1 MLVLRPVELTDLPQL
16 QQLARDSLVG
26 VTSLPDDTECLRE
39 KILDSCASF
48 EKDVEGHGPENYFFV
63 LEDLTRERLV
73 GCSEIL
79 ATAGF
84 SEPFYSLRNRHFTS
98 ASRELN
104 IEHGVP
110 ALSLCH
116 DLSGHTLLR
125 GFHIDAA
132 LVRTRFSELLSRARL
147 LFIAAHSQR
156 FSEAVITEIVGFSS
170 DEGHSP
176 FWDAVGKHFFDLPYA
191 EAERLCGLESRTF
204 LAELMPQYPIYVPML
219 PQAAQDCIGRIHP
232 DGQEAFDILEREGF
246 ETNSY
251 IDLFDGGPTLYART
265 PEHPLHRPEPDRHG
279 ETGLVHRCPWQLSG
293 EQRFAEGLSRHRRR
307 SGLPGRATCEVER
320 RDVRRP
326 ERDRRQPDPADR
338 PVSITRPRAQR
349 QRPSRRAEG
358 VAS

>member
-1 MLVLRPVELTDLPQL
+1 MLVLRPVELTDLPEL
-16 QQLARDSLVG
+16 QRLARESLVG
-26 VTSLPDDTECLRE
+26 VTSLPNDGECLRD
-39 KILDSCASF
+39 KILDSVRSF
-48 EKDVEGHGPENYFFV
+48 EQDVRRPGPENYFFV
-63 LEDLTRERLV
+63 LEDQTTQRLL

-79 ATAGF
+79 AVAGF
-84 SEPFYSLRNRHFTS
+84 IEPFYSLRNRHFTS

-132 LVRTRFSELLSRARL
+132 WVCSAFSELLSRARL
-147 LFIAAHSQR
+147 LFIAAHAQR
-156 FSEAVITEIVGFSS
+156 FADAVITEIVGFSNE
-170 DEGHSP
+170 DGHSP
-176 FWDAVGKHFFDLPYA
+176 FWDAVGKHFFDLPYV

-251 IDLFDGGPTLYART
+251 VDLFDGGPTLYARNGSIRSII
-265 PEHPLHRPEPDRHG
+265 HSQIALVK
-279 ETGLVHRCPWQLSG
+279 TGAAIDARGRYLVSNDSLADYRAIVADLDYHDGQPVALDAGMCAALNVS
-293 EQRFAEGLSRHRRR
+293 EGSPIRLIA
-307 SGLPGRATCEVER
+307 L
-320 RDVRRP
+320 
-326 ERDRRQPDPADR
+326 
-338 PVSITRPRAQR
+338 
-349 QRPSRRAEG
+349 
-358 VAS
+358 

>member
-265 PEHPLHRPEPDRHG
+265 PGIRSIAQSQ
-279 ETGLVHRCPWQLSG
+279 TGTAKPGAPIDARGSYLVSNDSLKDYRAIVADLDYQAGQPV
-293 EQRFAEGLSRHRRR
+293 GLS
-307 SGLPGRATCEVER
+307 
-320 RDVRRP
+320 
-326 ERDRRQPDPADR
+326 
-338 PVSITRPRAQR
+338 
-349 QRPSRRAEG
+349 AEMCAALNVTEG
-358 VAS
+358 SPIRLIAL

>member
-1 MLVLRPVELTDLPQL
+1 MLVLRPVEITDLPQL
-16 QQLARDSLVG
+16 QRLARESLVG
-26 VTSLPDDTECLRE
+26 VTSLPDDTDRLRE
-39 KILDSCASF
+39 RILDSCASF
-48 EKDVEGHGPENYFFV
+48 EKDVQRQGPENYFFV
-63 LEDLTRERLV
+63 LEDLATERLV

-132 LVRTRFSELLSRARL
+132 LVRTAFSELLSRARL
-147 LFIAAHSQR
+147 LFIAAHSRR
-156 FSEAVITEIVGFSS
+156 FAEAVITEIVGFSS
-170 DEGHSP
+170 DEGRSP
-176 FWDAVGKHFFDLPYA
+176 FWDAVGQHFFDLPYV

-219 PQAAQDCIGRIHP
+219 PLAAQACIGRVHP

-251 IDLFDGGPTLYART
+251 IDLFDGGPTLYAR
-265 PEHPLHRPEPDRHG
+265 LADIRSIAQCQ
-279 ETGLVHRCPWQLSG
+279 TGTVNPVVSMDARGRYLVSNDLLLDYRAIV
-293 EQRFAEGLSRHRRR
+293 AELDYNVGKPVGLS
-307 SGLPGRATCEVER
+307 SEMCAALNVTEGSP
-320 RDVRRP
+320 VRLI
-326 ERDRRQPDPADR
+326 AL
-338 PVSITRPRAQR
+338 
-349 QRPSRRAEG
+349 
-358 VAS
+358 

>member
-1 MLVLRPVELTDLPQL
+1 MLVLRPVEITDLPQL
-16 QQLARDSLVG
+16 QRLARESLVG
-26 VTSLPDDTECLRE
+26 VTSLPDDSDRLRE
-39 KILDSCASF
+39 RILDSCDSF
-48 EKDVEGHGPENYFFV
+48 EQDVQGHGPENYFFV
-63 LEDLTRERLV
+63 LEDLSTERLV

-84 SEPFYSLRNRHFTS
+84 TEPFYSLRNRPFTS

-132 LVRTRFSELLSRARL
+132 LERTPFSELLSRARL
-147 LFIAAHSQR
+147 MFIAAHAHR
-156 FSEAVITEIVGFSS
+156 FAEAVITEIVGFSS
-170 DEGHSP
+170 NDDRSP

-232 DGQEAFDILEREGF
+232 DGQDAFDILEREGF

-251 IDLFDGGPTLYART
+251 IDLFDGGPTLYAR
-265 PEHPLHRPEPDRHG
+265 
-279 ETGLVHRCPWQLSG
+279 LSG
-293 EQRFAEGLSRHRRR
+293 IR
-307 SGLPGRATCEVER
+307 S
-320 RDVRRP
+320 
-326 ERDRRQPDPADR
+326 
-338 PVSITRPRAQR
+338 IAQS
-349 QRPSRRAEG
+349 QTGTAKP
-358 VAS
+358 VASIDARGRYLVSNDSLRDYRAIVAELDYNVGQPVALSSEMCAALRVVDGSPVRLIAL

>member
-26 VTSLPDDTECLRE
+26 VTSLPDDTERLRMR
-39 KILDSCASF
+39 ILDSCASF
-48 EKDVEGHGPENYFFV
+48 DKDVEAHGPENYFFV
-63 LEDLTRERLV
+63 LEDLQAQRLV

-116 DLSGHTLLR
+116 DLNGHTLLR

-132 LVRTRFSELLSRARL
+132 LVRTAFSELLSRARL
-147 LFIAAHSQR
+147 LFIAAHARR
-156 FSEAVITEIVGFSS
+156 FADTVITEIVGFST
-170 DEGHSP
+170 DEGQSP

-219 PQAAQDCIGRIHP
+219 PQAAQACIGRIHP

-265 PEHPLHRPEPDRHG
+265 SNILSIAQSQ
-279 ETGLVHRCPWQLSG
+279 TGVVQTGSNVDARGSYLVSNDSLKNYRAIVAELDVQAGQPVQLS
-293 EQRFAEGLSRHRRR
+293 APMCAALNVTEGSLIR
-307 SGLPGRATCEVER
+307 LIAL
-320 RDVRRP
+320 
-326 ERDRRQPDPADR
+326 
-338 PVSITRPRAQR
+338 
-349 QRPSRRAEG
+349 
-358 VAS
+358 

>member
-1 MLVLRPVELTDLPQL
+1 MLVLRPVELTDLRQL
-16 QQLARDSLVG
+16 QHLARDSLVG

-132 LVRTRFSELLSRARL
+132 LVRTPFSELLSRARL

-156 FSEAVITEIVGFSS
+156 FAEAVITEIVGFSS
-170 DEGHSP
+170 DEGQSP
-176 FWDAVGKHFFDLPYA
+176 FWDAVGKHFFDLPYV

-265 PEHPLHRPEPDRHG
+265 PGIRSIAKSQ
-279 ETGLVHRCPWQLSG
+279 TGTARLGSPIDARGSYLVSNDSLKDYRAIVADLDYQAGQPVRLS
-293 EQRFAEGLSRHRRR
+293 AEMCAALNV
-307 SGLPGRATCEVER
+307 T
-320 RDVRRP
+320 
-326 ERDRRQPDPADR
+326 
-338 PVSITRPRAQR
+338 
-349 QRPSRRAEG
+349 EG
-358 VAS
+358 SPIRLIAL

>member
-1 MLVLRPVELTDLPQL
+1 MLVLRPVVLTDLPQL
-16 QQLARDSLVG
+16 QRLARESLVG
-26 VTSLPDDTECLRE
+26 VTSLPDDSERLRD
-39 KILDSCASF
+39 KILDSCTSF
-48 EKDVEGHGPENYFFV
+48 EQTVQSPGPESYFFV
-63 LEDLTRERLV
+63 LEDSATRRLA

-84 SEPFYSLRNRHFTS
+84 SEPFYSLRNRNFNS

-116 DLSGHTLLR
+116 DLSSHTLLR

-132 LVRTRFSELLSRARL
+132 LTGTAHAELLSRARL
-147 LFIAAHSQR
+147 LFIAAHAQR
-156 FSEAVITEIVGFSS
+156 FADAVITEIVGFSS
-170 DEGHSP
+170 EDGHSP
-176 FWDAVGKHFFDLPYA
+176 FWDAVGKHFFDLPYV

-251 IDLFDGGPTLYART
+251 VDLFDGGPTLYART
-265 PEHPLHRPEPDRHG
+265 CGIRSIAQSQSTSAKPGSSIDARGRYLVSNDSLENYRAIVADLDYSAGQPVTLDAAMCAALKVSEGSPIRLI
-279 ETGLVHRCPWQLSG
+279 GL
-293 EQRFAEGLSRHRRR
+293 
-307 SGLPGRATCEVER
+307 
-320 RDVRRP
+320 
-326 ERDRRQPDPADR
+326 
-338 PVSITRPRAQR
+338 
-349 QRPSRRAEG
+349 
-358 VAS
+358 